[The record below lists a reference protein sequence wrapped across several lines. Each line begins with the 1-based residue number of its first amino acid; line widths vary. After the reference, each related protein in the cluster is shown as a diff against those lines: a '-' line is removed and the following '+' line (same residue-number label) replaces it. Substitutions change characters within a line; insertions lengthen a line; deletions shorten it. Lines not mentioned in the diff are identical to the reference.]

1 MVGMDPASNEPA
13 LVAVAGCLFEVSLP
27 ERDGA
32 SWTLAEPR
40 AGEATLL
47 GESVRGGRRHFRF
60 RAEAQAALAGKVS
73 LRFRT
78 ENAVRGMSIRMVE
91 VLVAPEQAPGDGA

>member
-1 MVGMDPASNEPA
+1 MDADSNEPA

-32 SWTLAEPR
+32 SWALADPQPE
-40 AGEATLL
+40 EVTLL
-47 GESVRGGRRHFRF
+47 GESLRGRRRHFRF
-60 RAEAQAALAGKVS
+60 RAEAAAAVAGSVS

-78 ENAVRGMSIRMVE
+78 ETAKRGMSIRVVE
-91 VLVAPEQAPGDGA
+91 VLVAPERAPGES

>member
-1 MVGMDPASNEPA
+1 MDEDSNEPA

-32 SWTLAEPR
+32 SWALADPQPE
-40 AGEATLL
+40 EVTLL
-47 GESVRGGRRHFRF
+47 GESVRGHRRHFRF
-60 RAEAQAALAGKVS
+60 RAEAGAAVAGRVA

-78 ENAVRGMSIRMVE
+78 ETATRGMSIRVVE
-91 VLVAPEQAPGDGA
+91 VLVAPEQAPGGDD